1 MSSPMD
7 VRELAIA
14 DAYEITP
21 DLHRDDR
28 GVFFEWYRMEELQ
41 HVRNHGLDLR
51 QANCSVSKAGV
62 VRGIH
67 FATVPPGQA
76 KYVTCLFGA
85 VLDAVVDIRMGSP
98 TFGRWEPVLLDG
110 VDRRAV
116 YVAEGLG
123 HVFMALSEG
132 AAVSYLCSDVYA
144 PAREFGIH
152 PLDPEIGIEWPT
164 ELAPVLSPKDD
175 AAPSLA
181 EARRAGLLPDY
192 GACCA
197 RYDDLRSESKA

>member
-1 MSSPMD
+1 
-7 VRELAIA
+7 
-14 DAYEITP
+14 
-21 DLHRDDR
+21 
-28 GVFFEWYRMEELQ
+28 MEELQ